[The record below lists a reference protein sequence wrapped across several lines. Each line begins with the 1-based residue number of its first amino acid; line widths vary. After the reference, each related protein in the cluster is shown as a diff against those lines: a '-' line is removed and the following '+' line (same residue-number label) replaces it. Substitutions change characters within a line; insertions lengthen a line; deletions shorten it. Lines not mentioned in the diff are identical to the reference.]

1 MTGYKSKKEI
11 IEALDNKT
19 SLEMLKEIINRV
31 DVTLMKMTSNINRID
46 ENLKS
51 IQELIKKRRG

>member
-1 MTGYKSKKEI
+1 MTAYKSKKEI
-11 IEALDNKT
+11 IEAHDNKT